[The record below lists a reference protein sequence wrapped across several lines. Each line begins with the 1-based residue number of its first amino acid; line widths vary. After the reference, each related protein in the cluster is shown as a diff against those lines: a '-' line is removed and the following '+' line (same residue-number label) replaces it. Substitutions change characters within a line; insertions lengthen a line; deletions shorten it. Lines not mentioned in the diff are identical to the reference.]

1 MTVLM
6 DKLKQSSN
14 EMRVKKG
21 IDDNLPYA
29 SIVNR
34 VKVFIQNLEGSNLA
48 YAYGN
53 TDFDDPHLTS
63 ETIYDPIAF
72 LEADPDQFEQLQHM
86 VSHDLEHYLDTLL
99 TRKKNCA
106 HSYNILVFGCA
117 IYVYYSKPL
126 PEKLQSFLVEHLLD
140 PHADL
145 KKSQIGRRKRP
156 ETETRLIGAAV
167 SFAKNHGLTATR
179 NDASVKKVSACDAV
193 GEAVSELMREKRTKF
208 SCSNYDAIQKIW
220 QKYKKL
226 PT

>member
-1 MTVLM
+1 MAVLM

-14 EMRVKKG
+14 KMRVRTG
-21 IDDNLPYA
+21 IDDTLPYA
-29 SIVNR
+29 SIVKR
-34 VKVFIQNLEGSNLA
+34 VEVFIQSLEGSNLA
-48 YAYGN
+48 YVYGY
-53 TDFDDPHLTS
+53 TDFDDPQLS
-63 ETIYDPIAF
+63 KENVYDPIAF
-72 LEADPDQFEQLQHM
+72 LEADPDQFELLQHM

-99 TRKKNCA
+99 TRKKSCA

-167 SFAKNHGLTATR
+167 SFAKSHGLNATR
-179 NDASVKKVSACDAV
+179 NDASSKKVSACDAV
-193 GEAVSELMREKRTKF
+193 GEAVSKLISEKRTKL
-208 SCSNYDAIQKIW
+208 SCSNYDTIQKIW
-220 QKYKKL
+220 QKYGKL

>member
-14 EMRVKKG
+14 EMWVKKG
-21 IDDNLPYA
+21 IDEKLPYA
-29 SIVNR
+29 SIVKR
-34 VKVFIQNLEGSNLA
+34 VIVFIHNLEGSKLA
-48 YAYGN
+48 YAYEN
-53 TDFDDPHLTS
+53 TDFDDPHLS
-63 ETIYDPIAF
+63 KENVYDPIAF
-72 LEADPDQFEQLQHM
+72 LEADPDQFELLQHM

-117 IYVYYSKPL
+117 ICVYYSKPL

-140 PHADL
+140 PPSDL

-167 SFAKNHGLTATR
+167 SFAKEHGLKATR
-179 NDASVKKVSACDAV
+179 NDATLDKMSACDAV
-193 GEAVSELMREKRTKF
+193 GEAVAALMRERRTLL
-208 SCSNYDAIQKIW
+208 SCSNYDAVQKVW
-220 QKYKKL
+220 QKYKK
-226 PT
+226 PPI